1 MATLVGEAKQFME
14 PRVVVDLGVTALGLY
29 ATHLVANKIPFGAK
43 TGWTQAGKLALTTAG
58 LSFATS
64 KVRPQW
70 AEAVFTG
77 GGLLTVFEVV
87 GILSHGMY
95 GLANAADMPAAN
107 GGAGALPGTGPATQ
121 GSPKALPSANPN
133 VNALNKSPNAVALA
147 DASYA
152 AM

>member
-29 ATHLVANKIPFGAK
+29 GTHLVANKIPFGAK
-43 TGWTQAGKLALTTAG
+43 TGWSQAAKLALTTAA
-58 LSFATS
+58 LSWGTS
-64 KVRPQW
+64 KVRPAW

-87 GILSHGMY
+87 GILSHGVY
-95 GLANAADMPAAN
+95 GLSSVEGAAAN
-107 GGAGALPGTGPATQ
+107 GGAGALPGSGPAMQ

-133 VNALNKSPNAVALA
+133 VNALNKTPNAVAIA
-147 DASYA
+147 DSGA
-152 AM
+152 AVM

>member
-1 MATLVGEAKQFME
+1 ME

-29 ATHLVANKIPFGAK
+29 GTHLVANKIPFGPK
-43 TGWTQAGKLALTTAG
+43 TGWAQAGKLALTTAG
-58 LSFATS
+58 LSWGVS

-87 GILSHGMY
+87 GILSHGVY
-95 GLANAADMPAAN
+95 GLSSVEAAAAAN
-107 GGAGALPGTGPATQ
+107 GGAGALPGTGPAMQ

-133 VNALNKSPNAVALA
+133 VNALNKTPNAVAIA
-147 DASYA
+147 DSGA
-152 AM
+152 AVM